1 MHLNIIEI
9 EFEACFTTL
18 QLKQI
23 CTFVLLC
30 QDTGRLW
37 AFRPG
42 TQTLHPNLLWFELDV
57 DLEMASNTN
66 LNLNLNKNFLQT
78 FDWWTWIDLT
88 WTLTLSTRWT
98 WHWTAPRT
106 SILLQVDLIP
116 KNFLQCL
123 CWWTWFS
130 WTFSCTG
137 GLEIE
142 LSWTLTQTLWLVD
155 TTLNCWP
162 RTLSRCLFLVDLTL
176 NWIQELL
183 PLEGGLEIEL
193 AWTLSWL
200 FRWTCCGGV
209 QYLLNLLKLFWT
221 GVSTWLWAF
230 RPNTWDAFNPLKT
243 DSDLTM
249 KKKKV

>member
-1 MHLNIIEI
+1 M
-9 EFEACFTTL
+9 
-18 QLKQI
+18 
-23 CTFVLLC
+23 
-30 QDTGRLW
+30 
-37 AFRPG
+37 
-42 TQTLHPNLLWFELDV
+42 
-57 DLEMASNTN
+57 LEVEGVQYPVWIWIWIRT
-66 LNLNLNKNFLQT
+66 FLQT
-78 FDWWTWIDLT
+78 FDWWTWIGLT
-88 WTLTLSTRWT
+88 WTLTLSTKFT

-162 RTLSRCLFLVDLTL
+162 RALSRCVFLVDLTM

-183 PLEGGLEIEL
+183 PLAGGLEIEL

-200 FRWTCCGGV
+200 FRWTCLRHAIPLEAVGV
-209 QYLLNLLKLFWT
+209 QYPWIETKPRTLSWLFRWTWLCCNLLYRNFNLTVW
-221 GVSTWLWAF
+221 VF
-230 RPNTWDAFNPLKT
+230 RPGN
-243 DSDLTM
+243 LTYHSPT
-249 KKKKV
+249 